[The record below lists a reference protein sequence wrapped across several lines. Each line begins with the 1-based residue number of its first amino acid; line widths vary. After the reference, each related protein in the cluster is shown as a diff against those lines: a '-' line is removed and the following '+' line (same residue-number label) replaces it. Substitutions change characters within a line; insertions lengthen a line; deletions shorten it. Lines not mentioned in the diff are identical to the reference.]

1 MNQTN
6 DFQERGDDLER
17 HRQER
22 RALRGEKLCPFSLSN
37 PNGPKPCTPDCKF
50 YRDIKDNECI
60 FHELRS
66 ISWNTSG
73 KSKKAR

>member
-22 RALRGEKLCPFSLSN
+22 RALRGEKFCPFSLSN
-37 PNGPKPCTPDCKF
+37 PNGLRPCTPDCKF
-50 YRDIKDNECI
+50 YRNIKNNECI

-66 ISWNTSG
+66 ISWNTSDQAKRG
-73 KSKKAR
+73 R